1 MTWCCKLL
9 LLQNTVNSRSL
20 HLQYFSGATVAQVSL
35 CIVTSHRTQWSC
47 QASASACLLKL
58 TLITVASFLFDLR
71 AVVPQCSEPIM
82 MKCKTS
88 ESSASVAAIIKKSF
102 VVGKKQLCGKL
113 VKAVLVIHL
122 CQVLLA
128 GGGGWGGWCTVEIIL
143 FFPIVRSDVRK
154 HCNQTLY
161 GSAYYHGWGWGGGV
175 HTGNISCYF
184 LGWCTAYVCF
194 SDFLYADTT
203 ASGFLPPPIKQLFTS
218 ETGTGGAQ

>member
-88 ESSASVAAIIKKSF
+88 VSSASVAAIIKKVLWCGKNSCVVNLSRLYLSF
-102 VVGKKQLCGKL
+102 ISVKFYLQEGVVGVDG
-113 VKAVLVIHL
+113 VL
-122 CQVLLA
+122 
-128 GGGGWGGWCTVEIIL
+128 
-143 FFPIVRSDVRK
+143 FKS
-154 HCNQTLY
+154 
-161 GSAYYHGWGWGGGV
+161 S
-175 HTGNISCYF
+175 
-184 LGWCTAYVCF
+184 CF
-194 SDFLYADTT
+194 S
-203 ASGFLPPPIKQLFTS
+203 
-218 ETGTGGAQ
+218 

>member
-161 GSAYYHGWGWGGGV
+161 GSAYYHGWGWGGGS
-175 HTGNISCYF
+175 HRQHI
-184 LGWCTAYVCF
+184 LLF
-194 SDFLYADTT
+194 SGLMYC
-203 ASGFLPPPIKQLFTS
+203 LCLLLRLFIC
-218 ETGTGGAQ
+218 